1 MIPKNNLSMQDLFS
15 AKRVLCIQPHY
26 DDNDIYAGGTI
37 ALLHDLGAEI
47 FYLTVTDDLVG
58 VLDQSLTDEQMSAQ
72 LLAEQKEAGEIIG
85 VKDHYGLRYP
95 DAGEYNYYQ
104 LRKDIIGYIRL
115 LRPDFVATVDPWLPY
130 EVHRD
135 HILTGQ
141 AASEAVFL
149 VGFARLKS
157 KPEIDQ
163 DYIPHEIRGIAYY
176 NSASPNLVVDI
187 SQTTRRK
194 RKAMN
199 VYRGQFTV
207 ADLLT
212 LEKETELSEREAAEG
227 QNFNYAEKIKLVRPS
242 QLHGNTDTWR
252 S

>member
-1 MIPKNNLSMQDLFS
+1 MLPKSTLSRPDLFS
-15 AKRVLCIQPHY
+15 AKRVVCIQPHY

-37 ALLHDLGAEI
+37 AVLYDLGAEI

-58 VLDQSLTDEQMSAQ
+58 VLDQSLTDEQMTTQ
-72 LLAEQKEAGEIIG
+72 LRAEQKEAGEIIG
-85 VKDHYGLRYP
+85 VKEHYWLGYP
-95 DAGEYNYYQ
+95 DAGRYDYYQ

-115 LRPDFVATVDPWLPY
+115 LRPDFVITVDPWLPY

-149 VGFARLKS
+149 VGFTRLRS

-163 DYIPHEIRGIAYY
+163 SYNPHGLQGIAYY
-176 NSASPNLVVDI
+176 NSPWPNLVVDI
-187 SQTTRRK
+187 SQTTQRK
-194 RKAMN
+194 HKAFCA
-199 VYRGQFTV
+199 YKGQFTADDLV
-207 ADLLT
+207 ALDQ
-212 LEKETELSEREAAEG
+212 ETEVNERKAAEG
-227 QNFNYAEKIKLVRPS
+227 QNFSHAEKIKVTRPA
-242 QLHGNTDTWR
+242 QLHGNTGTWQ